1 MGGEADKISKDVYD
15 ALYAK
20 SEHKRITCE
29 GKNVM
34 TVQTPIGSIASS
46 KSALNTI
53 VLYLHQAATYY
64 ETVEFYQAASE
75 TSDLADII
83 FDMLDRTG
91 YYK

>member
-1 MGGEADKISKDVYD
+1 
-15 ALYAK
+15 
-20 SEHKRITCE
+20 
-29 GKNVM
+29 M

-53 VLYLHQAATYY
+53 VMYLYQAATYY
-64 ETVEFYQAASE
+64 ETVEFYHKARK

-83 FDMLDRTG
+83 FDMLDGTG